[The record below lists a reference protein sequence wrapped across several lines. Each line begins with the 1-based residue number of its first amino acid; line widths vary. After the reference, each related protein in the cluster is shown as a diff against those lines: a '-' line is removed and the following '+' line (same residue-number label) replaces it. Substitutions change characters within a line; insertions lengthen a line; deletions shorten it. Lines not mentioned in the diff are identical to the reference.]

1 MVKKK
6 KQKNEKAK
14 IRVMNKKKIVKV
26 GSLIVVIILLLIT
39 TMTLVFNYL
48 SNKDPFQD
56 KKNRS
61 VVSIGIYDYGTY
73 FISKAEKDI
82 KFPIK
87 SNDTK
92 SYKLTTSNNKTVKS
106 KIVKEHEKNYIKAL
120 ENYHE
125 GDIYFLELT
134 DTKFDDN
141 LLKKTN
147 KIEFKIAEPEKKKYT
162 FSNDVVEIDKKYLKQ
177 QSANKLKV
185 DSKVKENQIIL
196 VKDKEN
202 INNAYKVTTVSG
214 NIATIENA
222 NVNEIYDELDVYK
235 EGYVDFNNIIFNKDI
250 KERISKSIK
259 NSALFSFLAYDVYA
273 AEKTSEPKITFKTS
287 GDSITIEIELN
298 FKPNG
303 EKKLGVEALKKHEL
317 TIKLSYD
324 ISIKYQS
331 DVELGKIIA
340 LDTAVANKTSF
351 EIEIKN
357 GDEYLKGIEE
367 ISDAEYSKSV
377 EEIVKKLQK
386 EVPDV
391 SENSI
396 DIGAIEIP
404 TGVPGLNI
412 FMDIYFQNQLS
423 VIVNFEAGV
432 NYETVEH
439 VGFVIDKNGQ
449 RAYKNITESNFT
461 SFVKVTGKE
470 EIRIGIGLDAGIC
483 IINKDLAS
491 ASMGIEFGAY
501 QEAFSTFNLQYESK
515 NNNINRDLVAKLEL
529 GVYLKA
535 KVSANVDAL
544 FIKVDLKYDLA
555 EFKYPVL
562 RYGKDEIITGL
573 SSKEV
578 VLVLDNNNRVKI
590 PEISKTILNLDTTR
604 TRNEACNLKSLY
616 FEDSNGTR
624 LKNDSNHIELGKNE
638 NTKIYA
644 VYESNHNKYKVMLSV
659 LEQGTPL
666 ATTNNPN
673 STYDLGVSGDRL
685 GSISIDTNTTAINSY
700 KKYILEKKYIS
711 DYQKYFKE
719 NDFNMTSL
727 YNVGYIIYDLN
738 RDGVPE
744 LIINDSFEKQSSE
757 WFIDMIYTFDGTS
770 VKKVDSIYNYMGIK
784 YNPSTQEIVYTE
796 IRPTY
801 VVGAYSFYKLI
812 NDKFIYTKSVGH
824 DRGYF
829 DVYTGKY
836 EYDKHFYSD
845 PKTTLKEISEKEEQA
860 YFKDIVSFSYQNIN
874 NVR

>member
-1 MVKKK
+1 MDKKK
-6 KQKNEKAK
+6 KQKNEKDK
-14 IRVMNKKKIVKV
+14 NIQKNKTIIKV
-26 GSLIVVIILLLIT
+26 VSLIAIIIILLIT
-39 TMTLVFNYL
+39 SMTIVFNYL
-48 SNKDPFQD
+48 NNRNLFQD
-56 KKNRS
+56 KKNKF
-61 VVSIGIYDYGTY
+61 VVSIGIYDDGTY
-73 FISKAEKDI
+73 FISKADKDI

-87 SNDTK
+87 SGDSK
-92 SYKLTTSNNKTVKS
+92 SYKLTTSDNKIVKS
-106 KIVKEHEKNYIKAL
+106 KIVKEHGKNYVKAI
-120 ENYHE
+120 ENYQE

-141 LLKKTN
+141 LLKNTS
-147 KIEFKIAEPEKKKYT
+147 KIEFKIAEPEKEKY
-162 FSNDVVEIDKKYLKQ
+162 SLSKDIVEIDKKNLKL
-177 QSANKLKV
+177 QSGNKLKIEKN
-185 DSKVKENQIIL
+185 KVKENQIIL
-196 VKDKEN
+196 VKDKDN
-202 INNAYKVTTVSG
+202 INNAYKVSKVSG
-214 NIATIENA
+214 NIATIEEA
-222 NVNEIYDELDVYK
+222 NVKEIYNKIDVYK
-235 EGYVDFNNIIFNKDI
+235 EGYVDFNKITFNKDI
-250 KERISKSIK
+250 KNKISKSIK
-259 NSALFSFLAYDVYA
+259 DSDLFNFLAYDVYA
-273 AEKTSEPKITFKTS
+273 AEKTSEPKITFKTD
-287 GDSITIEIELN
+287 GDSVTIEIELN

-317 TIKLSYD
+317 SLKLSYD

-351 EIEIKN
+351 EVEIKN

-386 EVPDV
+386 EVPDI

-412 FMDIYFQNQLS
+412 FMDVYFQNQLS
-423 VIVNFEAGV
+423 VIVNFEAGIK
-432 NYETVEH
+432 YETVEH
-439 VGFVIDKNGQ
+439 VGFIIDKNGQ

-461 SFVKVTGKE
+461 SSIKVTGKE
-470 EIRIGIGLDAGIC
+470 EIRIGVGLDAGIC

-515 NNNINRDLVAKLEL
+515 NNHVNRDLVAKLEL

-562 RYGKDEIITGL
+562 KYGKDEIITGIN
-573 SSKEV
+573 SKEV
-578 VLVLDNNNRVKI
+578 AIVLDNNNRIKI
-590 PEISKTILNLDTTR
+590 PEISKNILNLDTTR
-604 TRNEACNLKSLY
+604 TRNEVCDINSIY
-616 FEDSNGTR
+616 FEDSNGNH
-624 LKNDSNHIELGKNE
+624 LKNNSTHIELGKNE

-644 VYESNHNKYKVMLSV
+644 VYEKKQNKYKVMISV
-659 LEQGTPL
+659 LEQGTSL
-666 ATTNNPN
+666 APTNNLN
-673 STYDLGVSGDRL
+673 STYDLGASGNRL
-685 GSISIDTNTTAINSY
+685 GSLSIDTNTTAINAY
-700 KKYILEKKYIS
+700 KKYILEKKYVT
-711 DYQKYFKE
+711 DYQNYFKE
-719 NDFNMTSL
+719 TDINMTAL

-757 WFIDMIYTFDGTS
+757 WFIDMIYTFDGSS

-784 YNPSTQEIVYTE
+784 YKPNTQEIIYAE
-796 IRPTY
+796 IRPTS
-801 VVGAYSFYKLI
+801 VVGVYGFYKLI

-824 DRGYF
+824 DRGYY

-845 PKTTLKEISEKEEQA
+845 PKTTLKDITEAEEKA